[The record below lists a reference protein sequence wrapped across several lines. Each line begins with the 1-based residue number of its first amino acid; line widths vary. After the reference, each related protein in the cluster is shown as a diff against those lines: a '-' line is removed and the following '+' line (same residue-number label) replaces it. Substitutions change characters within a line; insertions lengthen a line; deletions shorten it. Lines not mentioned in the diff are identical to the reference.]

1 VSGQRSRVARLR
13 TRVAKRV
20 ARGYVAGEAITDAVA
35 TCRRLGRTAGGTTVA
50 YWSSEAD
57 DADGVTREHHAALEA
72 IADLDPPCYLSV
84 KLPDLDD
91 DTGRAAEIVAHA
103 AALGLRVHL
112 DSLAH
117 DTADAALA
125 CVRDLAG
132 RHDNLGCTL
141 PGRWRRS
148 VADAADL
155 AGLGV
160 RVRVVKGQWPDPDDR
175 RRDARRGFLEV
186 VEALAGRVPE
196 VGVAT
201 HDRRLAT
208 RALDALAGSG
218 TPARLEQLFGM
229 PPVPPAHRRGA
240 PLVVY
245 VPYGEAWLP
254 YAIDRALHSPRIL
267 VDVMVHLLRGG
278 PRPAA

>member
-1 VSGQRSRVARLR
+1 VTAPRSRLARLR

-20 ARGYVAGEAITDAVA
+20 ARGYVAGDTIADAVA
-35 TCRRLGRTAGGTTVA
+35 TCHRLAGTVGGTTIA
-50 YWSSEAD
+50 YWSSDAD
-57 DADGVTREHHAALEA
+57 DAARVTREHHEALDAIAAL
-72 IADLDPPCYLSV
+72 DVPCYLSV

-91 DTGRAAEIVAHA
+91 DTGRAEEVVAHA
-103 AALGLRVHL
+103 AALGVRVHL

-117 DTADAALA
+117 ETADAALA
-125 CVRDLAG
+125 CVHVLAE

-148 VADAADL
+148 ARDAADL
-155 AGLGV
+155 AGRGV
-160 RVRVVKGQWPDPDDR
+160 RVRVVKGQWPDPAEPG
-175 RRDARRGFLEV
+175 RDARRGFLEV

-201 HDRRLAT
+201 HDRRLAA
-208 RALDALAGSG
+208 RALDALDGTGSDA
-218 TPARLEQLFGM
+218 PLEQLFGM
-229 PPVPPAHRRGA
+229 PPVPAGHRRGA

-254 YAIDRALHSPRIL
+254 YAIDRALHSPRL
-267 VDVMVHLLRGG
+267 LADVVVHLFRGG
-278 PRPAA
+278 PRLPT